1 MAFSSGFLTS
11 AKLAA
16 GVAVLA
22 FTLATPA
29 DARGGFGGGHGGF
42 GGGGFHGGGFGG
54 GGFHGGGGWGGRP
67 GGWAGR
73 PGGWGR
79 PGWNGGWNGGWGGGW
94 GGGGWG
100 WGVPVVGWGV
110 AAPFVYDDYY
120 YGEPAYVPQG
130 YPAVRA
136 YPVRAYPVAG
146 QCFFRRVRVHT
157 SVGWRWRRIKYCYR

>member
-1 MAFSSGFLTS
+1 MALSSGFFTS

-29 DARGGFGGGHGGF
+29 DARGGGGGHGGF

-54 GGFHGGGGWGGRP
+54 GGFHGGGWGGR

-79 PGWNGGWNGGWGGGW
+79 PGWNGGWNGGWGGGGVW
-94 GGGGWG
+94 GPIPMPPNAQ
-100 WGVPVVGWGV
+100 VN
-110 AAPFVYDDYY
+110 DKD
-120 YGEPAYVPQG
+120 
-130 YPAVRA
+130 
-136 YPVRAYPVAG
+136 
-146 QCFFRRVRVHT
+146 
-157 SVGWRWRRIKYCYR
+157 IKTLVDWVLTQK